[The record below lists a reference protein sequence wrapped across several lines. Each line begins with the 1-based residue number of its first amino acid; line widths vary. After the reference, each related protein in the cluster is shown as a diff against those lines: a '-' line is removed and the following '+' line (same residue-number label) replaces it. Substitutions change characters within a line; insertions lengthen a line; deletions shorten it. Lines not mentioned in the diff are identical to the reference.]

1 MVLIGINLM
10 GLLAAPSP
18 SSVLK
23 NITSSAGAER
33 RHSRLY
39 ADNAEI
45 FLAPKKLKPD
55 AGGEA
60 VIESEPLGVIYCV
73 EQ

>member
-1 MVLIGINLM
+1 MVLIGIN
-10 GLLAAPSP
+10 GLPRRAFS

-23 NITSSAGAER
+23 NITSAIGAKR

-39 ADNAEI
+39 ADDAEI

-60 VIESEPLGVIYCV
+60 VIESEPLGVICCV